1 VVMVVASV
9 CEWFVG
15 VCCGECVYVYG
26 VCWGVRCVLLLIL
39 CVCVFLCCVV
49 FVFPLFILVSPEV
62 VGGGV
67 VFPKVWGSVHGVSLM
82 W

>member
-1 VVMVVASV
+1 MVVASV

-15 VCCGECVYVYG
+15 VCCGSVLSVQCI
-26 VCWGVRCVLLLIL
+26 LLLVL

-49 FVFPLFILVSPEV
+49 FVFPLFILVSPEA

-67 VFPKVWGSVHGVSLM
+67 VFPNVWGSVHGVSLM